1 MPRRKQFTVSL
12 NLPFGLGGLEQ
23 TWEPDDDERRSA
35 WELYVELAT
44 RVATVPLDQDK
55 GLAREALTSL
65 YSLFDSTRAILRQYG
80 PGVAQPKIDGGASFG
95 TLAVTILNSA
105 IRPLLSTWHPMLQDW
120 EEQRPAD
127 VTRVAWEQQWE
138 RISELRT
145 AIDDVRATVEQY
157 AALLAE
163 VAEVPLLT
171 GRPIP

>member
-23 TWEPDDDERRSA
+23 TWEPDDDERRAA

-44 RVATVPLDQDK
+44 RIATVPLDRDK

-65 YSLFDSTRAILRQYG
+65 YTLFDSTRAILRRYG
-80 PGVAQPKIDGGASFG
+80 PGIAQPKIDGGASFG
-95 TLAVTILNSA
+95 TLAVTV
-105 IRPLLSTWHPMLQDW
+105 LLSTWHPMLQDW

-145 AIDDVRATVEQY
+145 AVDDVRATVEQY

-163 VAEVPLLT
+163 VAEVPVLT
-171 GRPIP
+171 GPPIP